1 MSHSCQKTRKPQFCC
16 YEWMLILLI
25 VLNRKAIE
33 NSTCKQNGFIKGKL
47 ILILIDTNQ
56 YKVRNFNNCYGCYMY
71 KTKENLF
78 GICLIPFVLKN
89 PIFPHLFVIE
99 VYLIWNT
106 HKKVTSFL
114 IKHPLLYD
122 QCSGDI
128 EFLSLRAFFTLFVP
142 KRGLYHHF
150 SMINILF

>member
-1 MSHSCQKTRKPQFCC
+1 
-16 YEWMLILLI
+16 MLCVVT
-25 VLNRKAIE
+25 VLNMKATE
-33 NSTCKQNGFIKGKL
+33 NRTCKQNGFIKGKL

-78 GICLIPFVLKN
+78 DICLILFVPKN
-89 PIFPHLFVIE
+89 PIFPNLFVIE

-114 IKHPLLYD
+114 IKQPLLYD

-150 SMINILF
+150 SVINTLF